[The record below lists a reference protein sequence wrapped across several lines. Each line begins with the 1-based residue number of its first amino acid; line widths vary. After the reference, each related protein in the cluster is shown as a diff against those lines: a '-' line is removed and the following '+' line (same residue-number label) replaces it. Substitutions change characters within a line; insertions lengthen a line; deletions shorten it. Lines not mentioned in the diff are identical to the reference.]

1 MLNFCNIKTKQVC
14 LTYFFPCLF
23 VSIFSDLFLKLPTGV
38 LILHLVC
45 TIFQQF
51 EWSQYRSRY
60 FLFLRHDLLSIR
72 VDHHH
77 FSWICKIL
85 RLKQPIQYCQ
95 PESQKGGKYGKYF
108 EREYR
113 QKLLEGDVFS
123 KISDH
128 FRHKTWHERPLRYQY
143 KFHSFIH
150 LSNKWM
156 DEGINKWMNETCTGI
171 EDFFHVTMFSQIN
184 GHFLIIHKIFHI
196 YKRKNLVHFV
206 NYTTFGPF

>member
-1 MLNFCNIKTKQVC
+1 MLNFCNIKIKQVC
-14 LTYFFPCLF
+14 LAYFFPCLF
-23 VSIFSDLFLKLPTGV
+23 VSIFSDLFRTVANRCYNSAPC
-38 LILHLVC
+38 LHHFPAIRVIAIPITL
-45 TIFQQF
+45 FP
-51 EWSQYRSRY
+51 
-60 FLFLRHDLLSIR
+60 FLRHDLLSIR

-128 FRHKTWHERPLRYQY
+128 LRHMTWHERPLRYQY